1 MTHWRLSNLYFWFF
15 ALLGGMLP
23 YWSLYLD
30 GRGFSYL
37 QIASLM
43 ATIQLTKIVAPSVWG
58 YLGDRTG
65 QRVRL
70 VRFGTI
76 TGSLCFAG
84 VFLEPGFTGL
94 LLVML
99 AFTFFWNAVLPLY
112 EVITLQVLG
121 SQRNQYGK
129 IRLWGSVG
137 FIAAVAL
144 IGVLLEWVDIRYLP
158 MLLIPLFAGIAVS
171 AWMLPVEKIV
181 RTQKSPRGSLK
192 AILTHPA
199 VIAFFVMNFLLQVAH
214 GSYYTFF
221 SIHLQ
226 LHDYGKLAIGLLWS
240 LGVIAEIVLF
250 MVMHRLGAR
259 FSVRNIVL
267 AALLLSLLRWLLIA
281 EMASVLPVLIF
292 AQLLHAASYGAL
304 HAVSVQYIQGFF
316 GRHHHGQGQAL
327 YSGLTFGAGGALGAW
342 GAGFLVDG
350 IDTSAA
356 FLGSA
361 VVTALAFAAAWRGL
375 RPPPPPPE
383 LERGRGQI

>member
-1 MTHWRLSNLYFWFF
+1 VTHWRLSNLYFWFF

-23 YWSLYLD
+23 YWSLYLE

-58 YLGDRTG
+58 HLGDRTG

-121 SQRNQYGK
+121 SQRSQYGK
-129 IRLWGSVG
+129 IRVWGSVG
-137 FIAAVAL
+137 FVAAVAL

-158 MLLIPLFAGIAVS
+158 MLLGPLFVGIAVS
-171 AWMLPVEKIV
+171 AWLLPVEKIV
-181 RTQKSPRGSLK
+181 RRQKSPRGSLK

-259 FSVRNIVL
+259 FSVRHIVL
-267 AALLLSLLRWLLIA
+267 GALLLSLLRWLLIA

-316 GRHHHGQGQAL
+316 GRDHHGQGQAL

-361 VVTALAFAAAWRGL
+361 VVTALAFATAWRGL
-375 RPPPPPPE
+375 QPPPQPDT
-383 LERGRGQI
+383 

>member
-1 MTHWRLSNLYFWFF
+1 MTHWRLSNVYFWFF

-23 YWSLYLD
+23 YWSLYLE

-58 YLGDRTG
+58 HLGDRTG

-70 VRFGTI
+70 VRFGAV

-84 VFLEPGFTGL
+84 VFLEPGFVGL

-99 AFTFFWNAVLPLY
+99 AFTFFWNAILPLY

-158 MLLIPLFAGIAVS
+158 MLLVPLFAGIAVS
-171 AWMLPVEKIV
+171 AWMLPVEKVV
-181 RTQKSPRGSLK
+181 RRQKSPRGSLK

-259 FSVRNIVL
+259 FSVRYIVL

-281 EMASVLPVLIF
+281 EMASVLPVLIV

-342 GAGFLVDG
+342 GAGFLVEG

-356 FLGSA
+356 FWGSA
-361 VVTALAFAAAWRGL
+361 VVTALAFAVAWRGL
-375 RPPPPPPE
+375 QPPPAPPE
-383 LERGRGQI
+383 PE

>member
-1 MTHWRLSNLYFWFF
+1 VTHWRLSNLYFWFF

-23 YWSLYLD
+23 YWSLYLE

-58 YLGDRTG
+58 HLGDRTG

-70 VRFGTI
+70 VRFGAI

-121 SQRNQYGK
+121 SQRDQYGK

-171 AWMLPVEKIV
+171 AWMLPVEKVV
-181 RTQKSPRGSLK
+181 RSQKSPRGSLK

-199 VIAFFVMNFLLQVAH
+199 VIAFFLMNFLLQIAH

-226 LHDYGKLAIGLLWS
+226 LHDYSKLAIGLLWS
-240 LGVIAEIVLF
+240 LGVIAEIALF

-259 FSVRNIVL
+259 FSVRHIVL

-361 VVTALAFAAAWRGL
+361 VVTSFAFAAAWRGL
-375 RPPPPPPE
+375 RPPPEPPE
-383 LERGRGQI
+383 LESGRGQI

>member
-1 MTHWRLSNLYFWFF
+1 MTHWRLSNVYFWFF

-23 YWSLYLD
+23 YWSLYLE

-58 YLGDRTG
+58 HLGDRTG

-70 VRFGTI
+70 VRFGAV
-76 TGSLCFAG
+76 TGSLCFTG
-84 VFLEPGFTGL
+84 VFLEPGFVGL

-158 MLLIPLFAGIAVS
+158 MLLVPLFAGIAVS
-171 AWMLPVEKIV
+171 AWMLPVEKV
-181 RTQKSPRGSLK
+181 VHRQKSPRGSLK

-214 GSYYTFF
+214 GSYYTVF

-259 FSVRNIVL
+259 FSVRYIVL

-281 EMASVLPVLIF
+281 EMVSVLPVLIV

-342 GAGFLVDG
+342 GAGFLVEG

-356 FLGSA
+356 FWGSA
-361 VVTALAFAAAWRGL
+361 VVTTLAFAVAWRGL
-375 RPPPPPPE
+375 RPPPAPPAPE
-383 LERGRGQI
+383 

>member
-1 MTHWRLSNLYFWFF
+1 VTHWRLSNLYFWFF

-58 YLGDRTG
+58 HLGDRTG

-84 VFLEPGFTGL
+84 VLLEPGFTGL

-121 SQRNQYGK
+121 AQRDQYGK

-181 RTQKSPRGSLK
+181 RKQKSPRGSLN
-192 AILTHPA
+192 
-199 VIAFFVMNFLLQVAH
+199 V
-214 GSYYTFF
+214 G
-221 SIHLQ
+221 
-226 LHDYGKLAIGLLWS
+226 
-240 LGVIAEIVLF
+240 
-250 MVMHRLGAR
+250 
-259 FSVRNIVL
+259 RN
-267 AALLLSLLRWLLIA
+267 AALLVA
-281 EMASVLPVLIF
+281 LP
-292 AQLLHAASYGAL
+292 
-304 HAVSVQYIQGFF
+304 
-316 GRHHHGQGQAL
+316 
-327 YSGLTFGAGGALGAW
+327 
-342 GAGFLVDG
+342 
-350 IDTSAA
+350 
-356 FLGSA
+356 
-361 VVTALAFAAAWRGL
+361 
-375 RPPPPPPE
+375 
-383 LERGRGQI
+383 